1 VTRRNV
7 VTTGPAAFG
16 RVGGTG
22 TAGSPGTGKSG
33 PAGSSARSSLGAVDG
48 AARRPLLSDVAREAG
63 VSLPTVSRVMNGSV
77 PVSDAKRAQVNA
89 AIERLGYRPNAAAR
103 ALVKGVRSMIG
114 VIALNTVRYGYARTL
129 QGIEEAARRAG
140 YLVLIAV
147 VESEDRESMDAAMDL
162 MLGQTVAGLVV
173 IEFDPVGVAISRALP
188 ANIPVVAAAAAGRTR
203 SPHPHAYLDDRVAA
217 REATEYLLGLGHRT
231 VHYLA
236 IPATDSRTGRALGW
250 RQAIVDAGAPLHE
263 PLGAAYDQA
272 SGYSVGHALAEDPSV
287 TAVLCGNDEL
297 AIGLMRALSEVGR
310 RVPEDVSVVGFD
322 DQPFAAMWTP
332 ALTTVRQDFDDL
344 GRRAFGLLDSL
355 LTTGLA
361 PRTSTARPLLVVRES
376 AAPPR

>member
-1 VTRRNV
+1 
-7 VTTGPAAFG
+7 
-16 RVGGTG
+16 
-22 TAGSPGTGKSG
+22 
-33 PAGSSARSSLGAVDG
+33 
-48 AARRPLLSDVAREAG
+48 
-63 VSLPTVSRVMNGSV
+63 
-77 PVSDAKRAQVNA
+77 
-89 AIERLGYRPNAAAR
+89 
-103 ALVKGVRSMIG
+103 MIG

-173 IEFDPVGVAISRALP
+173 IEFDP
-188 ANIPVVAAAAAGRTR
+188 
-203 SPHPHAYLDDRVAA
+203 
-217 REATEYLLGLGHRT
+217 
-231 VHYLA
+231 
-236 IPATDSRTGRALGW
+236 GRALGW

-263 PLGAAYDQA
+263 PLGAAYDPA

-344 GRRAFGLLDSL
+344 GRRAFDLLDSL
-355 LTTGLA
+355 LTTGRA
-361 PRTSTARPLLVVRES
+361 PRTSTARPLLVIRES